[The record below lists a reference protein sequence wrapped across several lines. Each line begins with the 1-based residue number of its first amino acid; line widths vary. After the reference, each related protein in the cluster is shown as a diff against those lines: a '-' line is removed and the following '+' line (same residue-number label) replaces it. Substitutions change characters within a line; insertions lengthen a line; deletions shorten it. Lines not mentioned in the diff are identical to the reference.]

1 MVITSRRRTV
11 IGACSLAVLAG
22 LLGGC
27 SDGEGLAAQYGSGAD
42 ALGQHDVMTVIPE
55 ADRGDPVD
63 FAAHA
68 VGGGTVHASMY
79 RGRVLVVNLW
89 YAGCVPCRTEAPV
102 LSALATDNPDRV
114 AVLGVDTVDTAAVAQ
129 RFISDYDVP
138 YPSVLDAHGGPVRI
152 ALQRSI
158 VANATPTTVALDADG
173 RVAGRVLGAATKQQL
188 DKIVS
193 AAS

>member
-1 MVITSRRRTV
+1 MVILARRRTV
-11 IGACSLAVLAG
+11 IGACSLAALAA
-22 LLGGC
+22 LLSGC
-27 SDGEGLAAQYGSGAD
+27 SDGDGLAAQYGSGVD

-55 ADRGDPVD
+55 ADRGGPVE
-63 FAAHA
+63 FSAPA
-68 VGGGTVHASMY
+68 VDGGTVHASTY

-102 LSALATDNPDRV
+102 LSALATTDPDRV

-129 RFISDYDVP
+129 RFIDDYDVP
-138 YPSVLDAHGGPVRI
+138 YPSTLDSHGGPVRI

-158 VANATPTTVALDADG
+158 VANATPTTVALDAEG
-173 RVAGRVLGAATKQQL
+173 RVAGRVLGAATKRQL
-188 DKIVS
+188 DKIVD